1 MAGFFCKVIN
11 EEDGKMKDTEKVQ
24 ILKDLIA
31 INSVNGNELE
41 VAQYLHKL
49 LKKYGIESKID
60 EFEDQRANLVAE
72 VGNKASQKILGITGH
87 MDTVAVNEKDWQ
99 YPPFKATIIDDKLYG
114 RGSSDMKSGLA
125 AQIISLIELKEAN
138 QLPKEGKVRLLV
150 TAGEEYGTPGA
161 NRLEEQN
168 IAQDLSALLVGE
180 PTGGNIIFAHSG
192 SMNYEVTSEGH
203 AFHSS
208 KPEKGINAIQG
219 LVEFINQEK
228 HLFDDVKQDPYLGD
242 LKHSITIIE
251 GGNQVNII
259 PDKASLKG
267 NIRPTAIFPN
277 QKVIERLQKLVN
289 EINQN
294 SEYKLTLNVFQSFQP
309 IATKPEN
316 DFVQLVLRAAKNNFK
331 DPKLDIINGATDAS
345 VFTLKRP
352 DLPVVVLGP
361 DKWDQAHKTNEYT
374 TISSY
379 LAMIDTYKE
388 IITDFFNE

>member
-41 VAQYLHKL
+41 VAQYLLKL

-60 EFEDQRANLVAE
+60 EFGDQRANLVAE

-87 MDTVAVNEKDWQ
+87 MDTVAVNEKEWQ
-99 YPPFKATIIDDKLYG
+99 YPPFMATIIGDKLYG

-125 AQIISLIELKEAN
+125 AQIISLIELKEAE
-138 QLPKEGKVRLLV
+138 QLPQNGKIRLII

-161 NRLEEQN
+161 NRLQDQN

-192 SMNYEVTSEGH
+192 SMNYEVISEGR

-208 KPEKGINAIQG
+208 KPENGINAIQG
-219 LVEFINQEK
+219 LVEFINREK
-228 HLFDDVKQDPYLGD
+228 NLFNDVEKDPYLGE

-251 GGNQVNII
+251 GGNQINII

-277 QKVIERLQKLVN
+277 QKVIERLQTLVN

-294 SEYKLTLNVFQSFQP
+294 SDYKLTLNVFQSFQP

-316 DFVQLVLRAAKNNFK
+316 DFVQLALRAAKNNFK
-331 DPKLDIINGATDAS
+331 DSKLDIINGATDAS
-345 VFTLKRP
+345 VFTLRRP

-361 DKWDQAHKTNEYT
+361 DKWNQAHKTNEYT
-374 TISSY
+374 TLSSY
-379 LAMIDTYKE
+379 LATIKTYKE
-388 IITDFFNE
+388 IIRDFFK

>member
-1 MAGFFCKVIN
+1 
-11 EEDGKMKDTEKVQ
+11 MKDTEKVQ

-41 VAQYLHKL
+41 VAQYLLKL

-60 EFEDQRANLVAE
+60 EFGDQRANLVAE

-87 MDTVAVNEKDWQ
+87 MDTVAVNEKEWQ
-99 YPPFKATIIDDKLYG
+99 YPPFMATIIGDKLYG

-125 AQIISLIELKEAN
+125 AQIISLIELKEAG
-138 QLPKEGKVRLLV
+138 QLPKEGKVRLIV

-161 NRLEEQN
+161 NRLEEKN

-192 SMNYEVTSEGH
+192 SMNYEVTSEGR

-219 LVEFINQEK
+219 LVDFINQEK

-251 GGNQVNII
+251 GGTQANII

-267 NIRPTAIFPN
+267 NIRPTTIFPN
-277 QKVIERLQKLVN
+277 QKVIERLQNLVN
-289 EINQN
+289 EINKN
-294 SEYKLTLNVFQSFQP
+294 SEYKLSLNVFQSFQP
-309 IATKPEN
+309 IATEPEN
-316 DFVQLVLRAAKNNFK
+316 DFVQLTAKAAKKNFK
-331 DPKLDIINGATDAS
+331 NSKLDIINGATDAS

-361 DKWDQAHKTNEYT
+361 DKWEEAHKTNEYT

>member
-11 EEDGKMKDTEKVQ
+11 EEDGKMKDSEKVQ

-60 EFEDQRANLVAE
+60 EFGDQRANLVAE

-87 MDTVAVNEKDWQ
+87 MDTVAVNEKEWQ
-99 YPPFKATIIDDKLYG
+99 YPPFTATIIGDKLYG

-125 AQIISLIELKEAN
+125 AQIISLIELKEAE
-138 QLPKEGKVRLLV
+138 QLPQNGKIRLII

-161 NRLEEQN
+161 NRLQDQN

-192 SMNYEVTSEGH
+192 SINYEVISEGR

-219 LVEFINQEK
+219 LVEFINREK
-228 HLFDDVKQDPYLGD
+228 DLFNDIEKDPYLGE

-277 QKVIERLQKLVN
+277 QKVIERLENLVN

-294 SEYKLTLNVFQSFQP
+294 SDYKLTLNVFQSFQP

-316 DFVQLVLRAAKNNFK
+316 DFVQLALRAAKNNFK

-345 VFTLKRP
+345 VFTLRRP
-352 DLPVVVLGP
+352 DLPVVVLGA

-374 TISSY
+374 TLSSY
-379 LAMIDTYKE
+379 LATIETYKE
-388 IITDFFNE
+388 IIRDFFK

>member
-1 MAGFFCKVIN
+1 MAGFFYKVIN

-60 EFEDQRANLVAE
+60 EFGDQRANLVAE

-138 QLPKEGKVRLLV
+138 QLPQNGKIRLII

-161 NRLEEQN
+161 NRLQDQN

-192 SMNYEVTSEGH
+192 SMNYEVISEGR

-219 LVEFINQEK
+219 LVEFINREK
-228 HLFDDVKQDPYLGD
+228 DLFNDIEKDPYLGE

-277 QKVIERLQKLVN
+277 QKVIERLQNLVN

-294 SEYKLTLNVFQSFQP
+294 SDYKLTLNVFQSFQP

-316 DFVQLVLRAAKNNFK
+316 DFVQLALRAAKNNFK

-345 VFTLKRP
+345 VFTLRRP

-374 TISSY
+374 TLSSY
-379 LAMIDTYKE
+379 LATIETYKE
-388 IITDFFNE
+388 IIRDFF

>member
-1 MAGFFCKVIN
+1 
-11 EEDGKMKDTEKVQ
+11 MKDTEKVQ

-49 LKKYGIESKID
+49 LKKYGIESKIE
-60 EFEDQRANLVAE
+60 EFGDQRANLVAE
-72 VGNKASQKILGITGH
+72 LGNKASQKILGITGH
-87 MDTVAVNEKDWQ
+87 MDTVAVNEKEWQ
-99 YPPFKATIIDDKLYG
+99 YSPFTATIIGDKLYG

-125 AQIISLIELKEAN
+125 AQIISLIELKEAG
-138 QLPKEGKVRLLV
+138 QLPQNGKIRLII

-161 NRLEEQN
+161 NRLQDQN

-192 SMNYEVTSEGH
+192 SMNYEVVSEGH

-219 LVEFINQEK
+219 LVEFITREK
-228 HLFDDVKQDPYLGD
+228 DLFNDIEKDPYLGE

-277 QKVIERLQKLVN
+277 QKVIERLENLVN

-294 SEYKLTLNVFQSFQP
+294 SDYKLTLNVFQSFQP
-309 IATKPEN
+309 ITTKPEN
-316 DFVQLVLRAAKNNFK
+316 DFVQLALRAAKNNFK

-345 VFTLKRP
+345 VFTLRRP

-361 DKWDQAHKTNEYT
+361 DKWNQAHKTNEYT
-374 TISSY
+374 TLSSY
-379 LAMIDTYKE
+379 LATIKTYKE
-388 IITDFFNE
+388 IIRDFFK

>member
-1 MAGFFCKVIN
+1 
-11 EEDGKMKDTEKVQ
+11 MKDTEKVQ

-60 EFEDQRANLVAE
+60 EFGDQRANLVAE

-87 MDTVAVNEKDWQ
+87 MDTVAVNEKEWQ
-99 YPPFKATIIDDKLYG
+99 YSPFTATIIGDKLYG

-125 AQIISLIELKEAN
+125 AQIISLIELKEAE
-138 QLPKEGKVRLLV
+138 QLPQNGKIRLII

-161 NRLEEQN
+161 NRLQDQN

-192 SMNYEVTSEGH
+192 SINYEVISEGR

-219 LVEFINQEK
+219 LVEFINREK
-228 HLFDDVKQDPYLGD
+228 DLFNDIEKDPYLGE

-277 QKVIERLQKLVN
+277 QKVIERLENLVN

-294 SEYKLTLNVFQSFQP
+294 SDYKLTLNVFQSFQP
-309 IATKPEN
+309 ITTKPEN
-316 DFVQLVLRAAKNNFK
+316 DFVQLALRAAKNNFK
-331 DPKLDIINGATDAS
+331 DSKLDIINGATDAS
-345 VFTLKRP
+345 VFTLRRP

-361 DKWDQAHKTNEYT
+361 DKWNQAHKTNEYT
-374 TISSY
+374 TLSSY
-379 LAMIDTYKE
+379 LATIETYKE
-388 IITDFFNE
+388 IIRDFFK

>member
-41 VAQYLHKL
+41 VAQYLLKL

-60 EFEDQRANLVAE
+60 EFGDQRANLVAE

-87 MDTVAVNEKDWQ
+87 MDTVAVNEKEWQ
-99 YPPFKATIIDDKLYG
+99 YPPFMATIIGDKLYG

-125 AQIISLIELKEAN
+125 AQIISLIELKEAE
-138 QLPKEGKVRLLV
+138 QLPQNGKIRLII

-161 NRLEEQN
+161 DRLQDQN

-192 SMNYEVTSEGH
+192 SMNYEVISEGR

-208 KPEKGINAIQG
+208 KPENGINAIQG
-219 LVEFINQEK
+219 LVEFINREK
-228 HLFDDVKQDPYLGD
+228 NLFNDVEKDPYLGE

-251 GGNQVNII
+251 GGNQINII

-277 QKVIERLQKLVN
+277 QKVIERLQTLVN

-294 SEYKLTLNVFQSFQP
+294 SDYKLTLNVFQSFQP

-316 DFVQLVLRAAKNNFK
+316 DFVQLALRAAKNNFK
-331 DPKLDIINGATDAS
+331 DSKLDIINGATDAS
-345 VFTLKRP
+345 VFTLRRP

-361 DKWDQAHKTNEYT
+361 DKWNQAHKTNEYT
-374 TISSY
+374 TLSSY
-379 LAMIDTYKE
+379 LATIKTYKE
-388 IITDFFNE
+388 IIRDFFK

>member
-1 MAGFFCKVIN
+1 
-11 EEDGKMKDTEKVQ
+11 MKDTEKVQ

-41 VAQYLHKL
+41 VAQYLQKL
-49 LKKYGIESKID
+49 LEKHDIESKLD
-60 EFEDQRANLVAE
+60 KFDDNRANLVAE
-72 VGNKASQKILGITGH
+72 LGNKDSKNILGITGH
-87 MDTVAVNEKDWQ
+87 MDTVAVNEKEWQ

-125 AQIISLIELKEAN
+125 AQVISLIELKEAN
-138 QLPKEGKVRLLV
+138 QLPKEGKVRLIV

-161 NRLEEQN
+161 NRLQDQN

-192 SMNYEVTSEGH
+192 SMNYEVISEGR

-219 LVEFINQEK
+219 LVEFINREK
-228 HLFDDVKQDPYLGD
+228 DLFNDIEKDPYLGE

-277 QKVIERLQKLVN
+277 QKVIERLQTLVN

-294 SEYKLTLNVFQSFQP
+294 LDYKLTLNVFQSFQP

-316 DFVQLVLRAAKNNFK
+316 DFVQLALRAAKNNFK

-345 VFTLKRP
+345 VFTLRRP

-374 TISSY
+374 TLSSY
-379 LAMIDTYKE
+379 LATIETYKE
-388 IITDFFNE
+388 IIRDFFK